1 MDDRTGELMP
11 KKPVDLGDEAAGL
24 EIFTLIDTFT
34 PAATA
39 RQMEGVET
47 VAYIESK
54 YVRFPCQTGILQ
66 RKQHRGVSSLEQSHW
81 RSKLLFSI
89 FFIAETFS
97 LDVSSVKSKLAAD
110 FGAPCDIVTLE
121 RVEM

>member
-1 MDDRTGELMP
+1 MDVRTGGLMP

-24 EIFTLIDTFT
+24 ENFTLIDTFT

-54 YVRFPCQTGILQ
+54 YVRFHCQTRILQ

-81 RSKLLFSI
+81 RRKLIII
-89 FFIAETFS
+89 FFIFIAETFLFLS
-97 LDVSSVKSKLAAD
+97 VSSVESNLRRL
-110 FGAPCDIVTLE
+110 LE
-121 RVEM
+121 HPAIL

>member
-47 VAYIESK
+47 VAYIGSK

-81 RSKLLFSI
+81 RRKLI

-97 LDVSSVKSKLAAD
+97 FLDVSSVKSKLAAD
-110 FGAPCDIVTLE
+110 SGAPCDIVTLE